1 MGQIVSNT
9 NQTWR
14 AAAPWPRSIA
24 SAPSTPIL
32 ASLTISTAPLT
43 RGAPR
48 RHIESMPSRLGISAA
63 GLVLAL
69 ACTAEVL
76 LVPASESDANDSL
89 PGATDTTG
97 TDTTVARRATLYLTV
112 RVATADTAIAR
123 LLGWTDGVIA
133 GATVKGFR
141 IVGGQ
146 ALDATTDAQGRASFP
161 DILEGIYRV
170 SVSRPLSGAE
180 RALLGPEHADK
191 VIFSGAELIPVSAPS
206 SAVELA
212 ATIKARAPLV
222 ISEVFPA
229 TWTGSETY
237 RQGTFLEVYNNSDTT
252 IYLDGKLFGI
262 GPFFDRNA
270 PEYDRPCS
278 VTQQWQADSNGLWTP
293 LVYRFPGGG
302 REYPLAAGEA
312 AVLATDAVN
321 HRVVD
326 PRWPDLSSA
335 RFEFIGPAD
344 VDNPAA
350 ANMQLLESEF
360 SDPAGHGW
368 RFGSATYFVADYV
381 DLATLPRVTPPN
393 YRTAIP
399 RIPRDK
405 ILDVVTLRSVPEF
418 YEQYGFQLCDVQ
430 ISPVFDAGPA
440 FLLDPGEVY
449 SVVRLVAGATVQVSR
464 STVSDFVVVPSPTPG
479 RVP

>member
-1 MGQIVSNT
+1 
-9 NQTWR
+9 
-14 AAAPWPRSIA
+14 
-24 SAPSTPIL
+24 
-32 ASLTISTAPLT
+32 
-43 RGAPR
+43 
-48 RHIESMPSRLGISAA
+48 MPSRLWFLAL
-63 GLVLAL
+63 GLVLGQ

-76 LVPASESDANDSL
+76 LVPASESDATDSL

-97 TDTTVARRATLYLTV
+97 TDTTVARRATLYVTV
-112 RVATADTAIAR
+112 RVATADSAIAR

-133 GATVKGFR
+133 GATVKGLR
-141 IVGGQ
+141 VAGGQ
-146 ALDATTDAQGRASFP
+146 ALDATTDAQGRAAFAE
-161 DILEGIYRV
+161 ILEGLYRV
-170 SVSRPLSGAE
+170 SVSRPLSEAE

-229 TWTGSETY
+229 SWLGSETY
-237 RQGTFLEVYNNSDTT
+237 RQGTFLEVYNNSDTM

-262 GPFFDRNA
+262 GPNFEREA

-293 LVYRFPGGG
+293 QVYRFPGTG
-302 REYPLAAGEA
+302 RQFPLAAGDA

-321 HRVVD
+321 HSVVD
-326 PRWPDLSSA
+326 PRWPDLSTA
-335 RFEFIGPAD
+335 RFEFFGPSDA
-344 VDNPAA
+344 DNPAA

-360 SDPAGHGW
+360 SDPAGHGK
-368 RFGSATYFVADYV
+368 RFSSSTSYFLADSV

-393 YRTAIP
+393 YATAIP

-405 ILDVVTLRSVPEF
+405 ILDVVTLQFTPEF
-418 YEQYGFQLCDVQ
+418 YEQYGFRLCDVL

-440 FLLDPGEVY
+440 FLIDAGRGLY
-449 SVVRLVAGATVQVSR
+449 SVVRIMAGPTLQVSR
-464 STVSDFVVVPSPTPG
+464 STVSDFIVLPSPTPG
-479 RVP
+479 QVP